1 MPQRR
6 FLIAPSFA
14 RLIRKDGGTAGRVVE
29 GYFPARV
36 DREHFVSIEPG
47 HSFLVLAPPADGA
60 GTEERTEVPRS
71 QAEALLAV
79 CAHKVGFQCTIVRLR
94 GGRQA
99 LLQRFVAPAA
109 LDLLSVELAEEEDAD
124 GFDPPVWFGPEVTR
138 NPDYDRGSLARA
150 GVPAQPDVPLSNG
163 MLDELLD
170 VLEEGALAAQLGRG
184 PSAKARDGRP
194 ANRPADA
201 EPPPESAPPPV
212 ENAQAHGLITGLAE
226 ALKEFE
232 HTRPAPAAEDDAAA
246 LQSRP
251 RLSRG
256 GWR

>member
-1 MPQRR
+1 
-6 FLIAPSFA
+6 
-14 RLIRKDGGTAGRVVE
+14 
-29 GYFPARV
+29 
-36 DREHFVSIEPG
+36 
-47 HSFLVLAPPADGA
+47 
-60 GTEERTEVPRS
+60 
-71 QAEALLAV
+71 
-79 CAHKVGFQCTIVRLR
+79 
-94 GGRQA
+94 
-99 LLQRFVAPAA
+99 
-109 LDLLSVELAEEEDAD
+109 
-124 GFDPPVWFGPEVTR
+124 
-138 NPDYDRGSLARA
+138 
-150 GVPAQPDVPLSNG
+150 
-163 MLDELLD
+163 
-170 VLEEGALAAQLGRG
+170 
-184 PSAKARDGRP
+184 SAKARDGRP